1 MGREPFLSPG
11 DWWPCG
17 LDRQELWGEVGGG
30 LWALHRNIL
39 LYGCYTAVTTSDT
52 TANWLA
58 AEKEK
63 AEV

>member
-1 MGREPFLSPG
+1 M
-11 DWWPCG
+11 
-17 LDRQELWGEVGGG
+17 GGG
-30 LWALHRNIL
+30 GRGAVLHRNIL